1 MDKTTGIL
9 TALIIAPMAIV
20 VSIALLRGYKFDI
33 HFDRDSTNETGN
45 GWFRR
50 KPKDPPDEEKPHDS

>member
-1 MDKTTGIL
+1 MDKTTGVL

-33 HFDRDSTNETGN
+33 HFDRDNTNESGS
-45 GWFRR
+45 GWFHR
-50 KPKDPPDEEKPHDS
+50 KPKNPPDDPKGDV